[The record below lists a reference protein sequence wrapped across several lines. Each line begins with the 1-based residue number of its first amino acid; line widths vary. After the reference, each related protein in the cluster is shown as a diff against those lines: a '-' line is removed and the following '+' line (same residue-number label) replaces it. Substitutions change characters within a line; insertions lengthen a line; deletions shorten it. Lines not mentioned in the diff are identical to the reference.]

1 MTNSPASTA
10 TMSYT
15 SSKEDIE
22 ADKTSNSLEVS
33 ALSFDERFAAVDRKS
48 LLRRIDIRIMPII
61 CVTYMVVRLDLN
73 NISNAGTMNSETGHS
88 LKQMLHLNAKQW
100 AWVVSSFFYVYMA
113 VEPVCTF
120 MLKVTSPSVWIS
132 RIMVSWGIVMACM
145 AAVHN
150 YGGVLACR
158 ILLGAL
164 EGSYFTSI
172 IYSWA
177 FWYSPAEMAPRVL
190 LLYVANSS
198 SGGFSGLFA
207 YAVSFANGRIAGWQV
222 LFILEGVLTIVLGIA
237 VFFILPDWPQVSLQP
252 FRLYL
257 HISKAVA
264 DEAPERPQTSKWMS
278 PLEQEYTI
286 AHLHRDAPRKTA
298 KTWKSAEIIAMLADP
313 TFWLFSLFWAC
324 YAVGAWGISTV
335 LPFVVKDL
343 GITDS
348 AGTQL
353 LQIPPAATGVAM
365 CLISAYLIRKLKL
378 SAFAV
383 TLAIVGGVLV
393 GYIVF
398 IQVSAPGVR
407 YAAVCVVSGSC
418 TAAYACLWPR
428 RVAALRGTSAAALGI
443 GINNAIS
450 QFSGI
455 LGPQL
460 WRVDYGPR
468 YLVSA
473 KAATAMVGANF
484 VIVIMLWYL
493 MEGDLSY
500 MPLWISK
507 RVLAQSQITE
517 EDRAAALRGETVGE
531 KR

>member
-1 MTNSPASTA
+1 
-10 TMSYT
+10 MSYA
-15 SSKEDIE
+15 SSKEDVE
-22 ADKTSNSLEVS
+22 SDVKADSLGVP
-33 ALSFDERFAAVDRKS
+33 ALSFDERFAAVDRKK

-61 CVTYMVVRLDLN
+61 CITYMVVRLDLN

-100 AWVVSSFFYVYMA
+100 AWVVSSFYYVYMA

-132 RIMVSWGIVMACM
+132 RIMISWGIVMACM

-207 YAVSFANGRIAGWQV
+207 YAVSFANGRLAGWQV
-222 LFILEGVLTIVLGIA
+222 LFILEGLLTIALGAA
-237 VFFILPDWPQVSLQP
+237 VYFILPDWP
-252 FRLYL
+252 
-257 HISKAVA
+257 H
-264 DEAPERPQTSKWMS
+264 TSKWMS
-278 PLEQEYTI
+278 PLEQEYVV
-286 AHLHRDAPRKTA
+286 AHLHRNAPKKTS
-298 KTWKSAEIIAMLADP
+298 KTWSTPEIVAMFADP

-365 CLISAYLIRKLKL
+365 CLISAYLIRKLKI

-383 TLAIVGGVLV
+383 TLAIVAGVLV
-393 GYIVF
+393 SYIVF
-398 IQVSAPGVR
+398 ITVDTPGIR
-407 YAAVCVVSGSC
+407 YAAVCVISGSC

-443 GINNAIS
+443 GLNNAIS

-484 VIVIMLWYL
+484 VLVIMLWYL

-500 MPLWISK
+500 MPRWISK
-507 RVLAQSQITE
+507 RVLAQTQITE
-517 EDRAAALRGETVGE
+517 EDRVAALRGETVGE